1 MTAVL
6 TYLIAFVVL
15 ISVITIIHESGHFFA
30 ARICRV
36 KVLDFS
42 IGMGPSIL
50 QKQDK
55 LQTNYNIRILPIG
68 GFVQMLGEGENSSE
82 KDSFQSK
89 PYHQRLFIVLAGPM
103 ANFILAFIIFAGLNL
118 YGIQEISSD
127 IGQVKKDSPAYNAGI
142 VPGTKIKRIDESF
155 VETRM
160 EVQSALLRRLG
171 ETGNINI
178 ETEDSQGATSSH
190 QIYIS
195 EWLKGQEPNDLMRD
209 LGMYLPSEII
219 IAQMTEN
226 GPAENSGLMIGDKI
240 NAIDFNEI
248 QSWEDL
254 KFFINLSEG
263 KEILVS
269 ISRNNSNYDYLV
281 QPEYRESPEAA
292 WLIGIAANLK
302 ILPSSI
308 IKKRYGLFEGSVK
321 ALKDTYSK
329 SAESLIFLKKMVQ
342 GLISPKNLG
351 GPVMIGQYA
360 GDSIK
365 YGGLFSFLMLM
376 ALISI
381 GLGIINLLPIPVLDG
396 GQAVMMTLE
405 KIKGSPLSENFVGI
419 SHRLGIAFIVCL
431 MIFTFFNDLSRIF
444 CIEFKTISFVSFATV
459 AKYISIIKE
468 NRASY
473 RSSILADR

>member
-55 LQTNYNIRILPIG
+55 HQTNYNIRILPIG
-68 GFVQMLGEGENSSE
+68 GFVQMLGEGESSSE

-103 ANFILAFIIFAGLNL
+103 ANFILAFIIFAGLNI

-142 VPGTKIKRIDESF
+142 ESGTKIKRIDESF

-171 ETGNINI
+171 ETGIINI
-178 ETEDSQGATSSH
+178 ETEDFQGTTSSH

-254 KFFINLSEG
+254 KFFINSSEG

-269 ISRNNSNYDYLV
+269 ISRNNSNFDYLV
-281 QPEYRESPEAA
+281 QPEYRESPEPA

-308 IKKRYGLFEGSVK
+308 IKKRYGLLEGSVK
-321 ALKDTYSK
+321 AFKDTYSK

-342 GLISPKNLG
+342 GLISPRNLG

-419 SHRLGIAFIVCL
+419 SYRLGIAFIVCL

-444 CIEFKTISFVSFATV
+444 
-459 AKYISIIKE
+459 
-468 NRASY
+468 
-473 RSSILADR
+473 

>member
-30 ARICRV
+30 ARVCRV

-42 IGMGPSIL
+42 VGMGPSIF

-55 LQTNYNIRILPIG
+55 YQTNYNIRILPIG

-89 PYHQRLFIVLAGPM
+89 SYYQRLFIVLAGPM
-103 ANFILAFIIFAGLNL
+103 ANFILAFIIFVGLNL

-142 VPGTKIKRIDESF
+142 ESGTKLIRIDESF

-171 ETGNINI
+171 ETGIINI
-178 ETEDSQGATSSH
+178 ETEDFQGTTSSH

-195 EWLKGQEPNDLMRD
+195 DWLKGQEPNDLMRD
-209 LGMYLPSEII
+209 LGMYLPAEII

-226 GPAENSGLMIGDKI
+226 GPAANSGLMIGDRI

-248 QSWEDL
+248 KSWEDL
-254 KFFINLSEG
+254 KFFINSSEG

-269 ISRNNSNYDYLV
+269 ISRNNSNLDYV
-281 QPEYRESPEAA
+281 IQPEYKESPEAA

-308 IKKRYGLFEGSVK
+308 IKKRYGLVEGSVK

-342 GLISPKNLG
+342 GLISPRNLG

-396 GQAVMMTLE
+396 GQVVMMTLE

-419 SHRLGIAFIVCL
+419 TYRLGIAFIVCL

-444 CIEFKTISFVSFATV
+444 
-459 AKYISIIKE
+459 
-468 NRASY
+468 
-473 RSSILADR
+473 

>member
-55 LQTNYNIRILPIG
+55 HQTNYNIRILPIG
-68 GFVQMLGEGENSSE
+68 GFVQMLGEGENSAE

-103 ANFILAFIIFAGLNL
+103 ANFILAFIIFAGLNI

-142 VPGTKIKRIDESF
+142 ESGTKIKRIDESF

-171 ETGNINI
+171 ETGIINI
-178 ETEDSQGATSSH
+178 ETEDFQGTTSSH

-195 EWLKGQEPNDLMRD
+195 EWLKGEEPNDLMRD

-219 IAQMTEN
+219 IAQITEN

-254 KFFINLSEG
+254 KFFINSSEG

-269 ISRNNSNYDYLV
+269 ISRNNSNFDYLV
-281 QPEYRESPEAA
+281 QPEYRESPEPA

-308 IKKRYGLFEGSVK
+308 IKKRYGLLEGSVK
-321 ALKDTYSK
+321 AFKDTYSK

-342 GLISPKNLG
+342 GLISPRNLG

-419 SHRLGIAFIVCL
+419 SYRLGIAFIVCL

-444 CIEFKTISFVSFATV
+444 
-459 AKYISIIKE
+459 
-468 NRASY
+468 
-473 RSSILADR
+473 

>member
-6 TYLIAFVVL
+6 TYLISFVVL

-30 ARICRV
+30 ARIFKV

-42 IGMGPSIL
+42 IGMGPSIF
-50 QKQDK
+50 QKKDK
-55 LQTNYNIRILPIG
+55 YQTNYNLRILPIG
-68 GFVQMLGEGENSSE
+68 GFVQMLGEGEDSSE
-82 KDSFQSK
+82 RDSFQSK
-89 PYHQRLFIVLAGPM
+89 SYYQRLLIVLAGPM

-127 IGQVKKDSPAYNAGI
+127 IGQVKKDSPAYNAG
-142 VPGTKIKRIDESF
+142 VKTGTRIISIDDSD

-171 ETGNINI
+171 ETGIINI
-178 ETEDSQGATSSH
+178 ETSDSQGTTSSH

-195 EWLKGQEPNDLMRD
+195 DWLIGQEPNDLMKD

-219 IAQMTEN
+219 IAQLTEN
-226 GPAENSGLMIGDKI
+226 GPAANSGLKIGDKI

-254 KFFINLSEG
+254 KFFINSSEG

-269 ISRNNSNYDYLV
+269 ISRNNSNFDYVV
-281 QPEYRESPEAA
+281 QPKFNQSTEAQ
-292 WLIGIAANLK
+292 WLIGIAANSK

-308 IKKRYGLFEGSVK
+308 MKKRYGFFEGSIK

-329 SAESLIFLKKMVQ
+329 SSESLIFLKKMIQ
-342 GLISPKNLG
+342 GLISPRNLG

-396 GQAVMMTLE
+396 GQAVLMTLE

-419 SHRLGIAFIVCL
+419 THRLGIAFILCL

-444 CIEFKTISFVSFATV
+444 T
-459 AKYISIIKE
+459 
-468 NRASY
+468 
-473 RSSILADR
+473 

>member
-55 LQTNYNIRILPIG
+55 HHTNYNIRILPIG

-103 ANFILAFIIFAGLNL
+103 ANFILAFIIFAGLNI

-142 VPGTKIKRIDESF
+142 ESGTKIKRIDESF

-171 ETGNINI
+171 ETGIINI
-178 ETEDSQGATSSH
+178 ETEDFQGVTSSH

-254 KFFINLSEG
+254 KFFINSSEG

-269 ISRNNSNYDYLV
+269 ISRNNSNFDYLV
-281 QPEYRESPEAA
+281 QPEYRESPEPA

-308 IKKRYGLFEGSVK
+308 IKKRYGLLEGSVK
-321 ALKDTYSK
+321 AFKDTYSK

-342 GLISPKNLG
+342 GLISPRNLG

-419 SHRLGIAFIVCL
+419 SYRLGIAFIVCL

-444 CIEFKTISFVSFATV
+444 
-459 AKYISIIKE
+459 
-468 NRASY
+468 
-473 RSSILADR
+473 

>member
-55 LQTNYNIRILPIG
+55 HQTNYNIRVLPIG
-68 GFVQMLGEGENSSE
+68 GFVQMLGEGESSSE

-103 ANFILAFIIFAGLNL
+103 ANFILAFIIFAGLNI

-142 VPGTKIKRIDESF
+142 ESGTKIKRIDESF

-171 ETGNINI
+171 ETGIINI
-178 ETEDSQGATSSH
+178 ETEDFQGTTSSH

-254 KFFINLSEG
+254 KFFINSSEG

-269 ISRNNSNYDYLV
+269 ISRNNSNFDYLV
-281 QPEYRESPEAA
+281 QPEYRESPEPA

-308 IKKRYGLFEGSVK
+308 IKKRYGLLEGSVK
-321 ALKDTYSK
+321 AFKDTYSK

-342 GLISPKNLG
+342 GLISPRNLG

-419 SHRLGIAFIVCL
+419 SYRLGIAFIVCL

-444 CIEFKTISFVSFATV
+444 
-459 AKYISIIKE
+459 
-468 NRASY
+468 
-473 RSSILADR
+473 

>member
-6 TYLIAFVVL
+6 IYLIAFVVL

-55 LQTNYNIRILPIG
+55 HQTNYNIRILPIG
-68 GFVQMLGEGENSSE
+68 GFVQMLGEGESSSE

-103 ANFILAFIIFAGLNL
+103 ANFILAFMIFAGLNL

-142 VPGTKIKRIDESF
+142 ESGTKIKRIDESF

-171 ETGNINI
+171 ETGIINI
-178 ETEDSQGATSSH
+178 ETEDFQGVTSSH

-254 KFFINLSEG
+254 KFFINSSEG

-269 ISRNNSNYDYLV
+269 ISRNNSNFDYLV
-281 QPEYRESPEAA
+281 QPEYRESPEPA

-308 IKKRYGLFEGSVK
+308 IKKRYGLLEGSVK
-321 ALKDTYSK
+321 AFKDTYSK

-342 GLISPKNLG
+342 GLISPRNLG

-419 SHRLGIAFIVCL
+419 SYRLGIAFIVCL

-444 CIEFKTISFVSFATV
+444 
-459 AKYISIIKE
+459 
-468 NRASY
+468 
-473 RSSILADR
+473 

>member
-6 TYLIAFVVL
+6 IYLIAFVVL

-55 LQTNYNIRILPIG
+55 HQTNYNIRILPIG
-68 GFVQMLGEGENSSE
+68 GFVQMLGEGESSSE

-103 ANFILAFIIFAGLNL
+103 ANFILAFIIFAGLNI

-142 VPGTKIKRIDESF
+142 ESGTKIKRIDESF

-171 ETGNINI
+171 ETGIINI
-178 ETEDSQGATSSH
+178 ETEDFQGVTSSH

-195 EWLKGQEPNDLMRD
+195 EWLKGEEPNDLMRD

-254 KFFINLSEG
+254 KFFINSSEG

-269 ISRNNSNYDYLV
+269 ISRNNSNFDYLV
-281 QPEYRESPEAA
+281 QPEYRESPEPA

-308 IKKRYGLFEGSVK
+308 IKKRYGLLEGSIK

-329 SAESLIFLKKMVQ
+329 SVESLIFLKKMVQ
-342 GLISPKNLG
+342 GLISPRNLG

-419 SHRLGIAFIVCL
+419 SYRLGIAFIVCL

-444 CIEFKTISFVSFATV
+444 
-459 AKYISIIKE
+459 
-468 NRASY
+468 
-473 RSSILADR
+473 

>member
-55 LQTNYNIRILPIG
+55 HQTNYNIRILPIG
-68 GFVQMLGEGENSSE
+68 GFVQMLGEGENSAE

-103 ANFILAFIIFAGLNL
+103 ANFILAFMIFAGLNL

-142 VPGTKIKRIDESF
+142 ESGTKIKRIDESF
-155 VETRM
+155 VETRI

-171 ETGNINI
+171 ETGIINI
-178 ETEDSQGATSSH
+178 ETEDFQGTTSSH

-254 KFFINLSEG
+254 KFFINSSEG

-269 ISRNNSNYDYLV
+269 ISRNNSNFDYLV
-281 QPEYRESPEAA
+281 QPEYRESPEPA

-308 IKKRYGLFEGSVK
+308 IKKRYGLLEGSVK
-321 ALKDTYSK
+321 AFKDTYSK
-329 SAESLIFLKKMVQ
+329 SVESLIFLKKMVQ
-342 GLISPKNLG
+342 GLISPRNLG

-419 SHRLGIAFIVCL
+419 SYRLGIAFIVCL

-444 CIEFKTISFVSFATV
+444 
-459 AKYISIIKE
+459 
-468 NRASY
+468 
-473 RSSILADR
+473 

>member
-30 ARICRV
+30 ARVCRV

-42 IGMGPSIL
+42 VGMGPSIF

-55 LQTNYNIRILPIG
+55 YQTNYNIRILPIG

-89 PYHQRLFIVLAGPM
+89 SYYQRLFIVLAGPM
-103 ANFILAFIIFAGLNL
+103 ANFILAFIIFVGLNL

-142 VPGTKIKRIDESF
+142 ESGTKLIRIDESF

-171 ETGNINI
+171 ETGIINI
-178 ETEDSQGATSSH
+178 ETEDFQGTTSSH

-195 EWLKGQEPNDLMRD
+195 DWLKGQEPNDLMRD
-209 LGMYLPSEII
+209 LGMYLPAEII

-226 GPAENSGLMIGDKI
+226 GPAANSGLMIGDRI

-248 QSWEDL
+248 KSWEDL
-254 KFFINLSEG
+254 KFFINSSEG
-263 KEILVS
+263 KEILVG
-269 ISRNNSNYDYLV
+269 ISRNNSNLDYV
-281 QPEYRESPEAA
+281 IQPEYKESPEAA

-308 IKKRYGLFEGSVK
+308 IKKRYGLVEGSVK

-342 GLISPKNLG
+342 GLISPRNLG

-396 GQAVMMTLE
+396 GQVVMMTLE

-419 SHRLGIAFIVCL
+419 TYRLGIAFIVCL

-444 CIEFKTISFVSFATV
+444 
-459 AKYISIIKE
+459 
-468 NRASY
+468 
-473 RSSILADR
+473 

>member
-1 MTAVL
+1 M
-6 TYLIAFVVL
+6 
-15 ISVITIIHESGHFFA
+15 S
-30 ARICRV
+30 
-36 KVLDFS
+36 
-42 IGMGPSIL
+42 
-50 QKQDK
+50 
-55 LQTNYNIRILPIG
+55 
-68 GFVQMLGEGENSSE
+68 
-82 KDSFQSK
+82 
-89 PYHQRLFIVLAGPM
+89 
-103 ANFILAFIIFAGLNL
+103 
-118 YGIQEISSD
+118 
-127 IGQVKKDSPAYNAGI
+127 
-142 VPGTKIKRIDESF
+142 
-155 VETRM
+155 
-160 EVQSALLRRLG
+160 
-171 ETGNINI
+171 
-178 ETEDSQGATSSH
+178 
-190 QIYIS
+190 
-195 EWLKGQEPNDLMRD
+195 
-209 LGMYLPSEII
+209 LPSEII

-254 KFFINLSEG
+254 KFFINSSEG

-269 ISRNNSNYDYLV
+269 ISRNNSNFDYLV
-281 QPEYRESPEAA
+281 QPEYRESPEPA

-308 IKKRYGLFEGSVK
+308 IKKRYGLLEGSVK
-321 ALKDTYSK
+321 AFKDTYSK

-342 GLISPKNLG
+342 GLISPRNLG

-419 SHRLGIAFIVCL
+419 SYRLGIAFIVCL

-444 CIEFKTISFVSFATV
+444 
-459 AKYISIIKE
+459 
-468 NRASY
+468 
-473 RSSILADR
+473 

>member
-55 LQTNYNIRILPIG
+55 HQTNYNIRILPIG
-68 GFVQMLGEGENSSE
+68 GFVQMLGEGENSAE

-103 ANFILAFIIFAGLNL
+103 ANFILAFIIFAGLNI

-142 VPGTKIKRIDESF
+142 ESGTKIKRIDESF

-171 ETGNINI
+171 ETGIINI
-178 ETEDSQGATSSH
+178 ETEDFQGTTSSH

-254 KFFINLSEG
+254 KFFINSSEG

-269 ISRNNSNYDYLV
+269 ISRNNSNFDYLV
-281 QPEYRESPEAA
+281 QPEYRESPEPV

-308 IKKRYGLFEGSVK
+308 IKKRYGLLEGSVK
-321 ALKDTYSK
+321 AFKDTYSK

-342 GLISPKNLG
+342 GLISPRNLG

-419 SHRLGIAFIVCL
+419 SYRLGIAFIVCL

-444 CIEFKTISFVSFATV
+444 
-459 AKYISIIKE
+459 
-468 NRASY
+468 
-473 RSSILADR
+473 

>member
-1 MTAVL
+1 MITFL
-6 TYLIAFVVL
+6 TYLISFVVL

-30 ARICRV
+30 ARICKV
-36 KVLDFS
+36 KILDFS
-42 IGMGPSIL
+42 IGMGPSIF
-50 QKQDK
+50 QKEDK
-55 LQTNYNIRILPIG
+55 HQTNYNLRILPIG
-68 GFVQMLGEGENSSE
+68 GFVQMLGEGNDSSE
-82 KDSFQSK
+82 RDSFQSK
-89 PYHQRLFIVLAGPM
+89 PYYQRLFIVLAGPM

-127 IGQVKKDSPAYNAGI
+127 IGQVKKDSLAHNAGI
-142 VPGTKIKRIDESF
+142 KSGTTIISIDDSD

-171 ETGNINI
+171 ETGIINI
-178 ETEDSQGATSSH
+178 ETSDFQGITSSH

-195 EWLKGQEPNDLMRD
+195 DWLIGQEPNDLMKD

-219 IAQMTEN
+219 IAQLTEN
-226 GPAENSGLMIGDKI
+226 GPAANSGLKIGDKI

-254 KFFINLSEG
+254 KVFINSSQG

-269 ISRNNSNYDYLV
+269 ISRNNSNFDYVV
-281 QPEYRESPEAA
+281 QPEFNQSSEAQ

-308 IKKRYGLFEGSVK
+308 MKKRYGFFEGSIK

-329 SAESLIFLKKMVQ
+329 SAESIIFLKKMVQ
-342 GLISPKNLG
+342 GLISPRNLG

-419 SHRLGIAFIVCL
+419 THRLGIAFIVCL

-444 CIEFKTISFVSFATV
+444 
-459 AKYISIIKE
+459 
-468 NRASY
+468 
-473 RSSILADR
+473 

>member
-55 LQTNYNIRILPIG
+55 HQTNYNIRILPIG
-68 GFVQMLGEGENSSE
+68 GFVQMLGEGENSAE

-103 ANFILAFIIFAGLNL
+103 ANFILAFLIFAGLNI

-142 VPGTKIKRIDESF
+142 ESGTKIKRIDESF

-171 ETGNINI
+171 ETGIINI
-178 ETEDSQGATSSH
+178 ETEDFQGTTSSH

-254 KFFINLSEG
+254 KFFINSSEG

-269 ISRNNSNYDYLV
+269 ISRNNSNFDYLV
-281 QPEYRESPEAA
+281 QPEYRESPEPA

-308 IKKRYGLFEGSVK
+308 IKKRYGLLEGSVK
-321 ALKDTYSK
+321 AFKDTYSK
-329 SAESLIFLKKMVQ
+329 SVESLIFLKKMVQ
-342 GLISPKNLG
+342 GLISPRNLG

-419 SHRLGIAFIVCL
+419 SYRLGIAFIVCL

-444 CIEFKTISFVSFATV
+444 
-459 AKYISIIKE
+459 
-468 NRASY
+468 
-473 RSSILADR
+473 

>member
-1 MTAVL
+1 MITFL
-6 TYLIAFVVL
+6 TYLISFVVL

-30 ARICRV
+30 ARICKV
-36 KVLDFS
+36 KILDFS
-42 IGMGPSIL
+42 IGMGPSIF
-50 QKQDK
+50 QKEDK
-55 LQTNYNIRILPIG
+55 HQTNYNLRILPIG
-68 GFVQMLGEGENSSE
+68 GFVQMLGEGNDSSE
-82 KDSFQSK
+82 RDSFQSK
-89 PYHQRLFIVLAGPM
+89 PYYQRLFIVLAGPM

-127 IGQVKKDSPAYNAGI
+127 IGQVKKDSLAHNAGI
-142 VPGTKIKRIDESF
+142 KSGTTIISIDDSD

-171 ETGNINI
+171 ETGIINI
-178 ETEDSQGATSSH
+178 ETSDFQGITSSH

-195 EWLKGQEPNDLMRD
+195 DWLIGQEPNDLMKD

-219 IAQMTEN
+219 IAQLTEN
-226 GPAENSGLMIGDKI
+226 GPAANSGLKIGDKI
-240 NAIDFNEI
+240 NAIDLNEI

-254 KFFINLSEG
+254 KVFINSSQG

-269 ISRNNSNYDYLV
+269 ISRNNSNFDYVV
-281 QPEYRESPEAA
+281 QPEFNQSSEAQ

-308 IKKRYGLFEGSVK
+308 MKKRYGFFEGSIK

-329 SAESLIFLKKMVQ
+329 SAESIIFLKKMVQ
-342 GLISPKNLG
+342 GLISPRNLG

-419 SHRLGIAFIVCL
+419 THRLGIAFIVCL

-444 CIEFKTISFVSFATV
+444 
-459 AKYISIIKE
+459 
-468 NRASY
+468 
-473 RSSILADR
+473 

>member
-55 LQTNYNIRILPIG
+55 HQTNYNIRVLPIG
-68 GFVQMLGEGENSSE
+68 GFVQMLGEGESSSE

-103 ANFILAFIIFAGLNL
+103 ANFILAFIIFAGLNI

-142 VPGTKIKRIDESF
+142 ESGTKIKRIDESF

-171 ETGNINI
+171 ETGIINI
-178 ETEDSQGATSSH
+178 ETEDFQGASSLH

-254 KFFINLSEG
+254 KFFINSSEG

-269 ISRNNSNYDYLV
+269 ISRNNSNFDYLV

-308 IKKRYGLFEGSVK
+308 IKKRYGLLEGSVK
-321 ALKDTYSK
+321 AFKDTYSK

-342 GLISPKNLG
+342 GLISPRNLG

-419 SHRLGIAFIVCL
+419 SYRLGIAFIVCL

-444 CIEFKTISFVSFATV
+444 
-459 AKYISIIKE
+459 
-468 NRASY
+468 
-473 RSSILADR
+473 L

>member
-1 MTAVL
+1 MTAAL

-55 LQTNYNIRILPIG
+55 HQTNYNIRILPIG
-68 GFVQMLGEGENSSE
+68 GFVQMLGEGENSAE

-103 ANFILAFIIFAGLNL
+103 ANFILAFMIFAGLNL

-142 VPGTKIKRIDESF
+142 ESGTKIKRIDESF

-171 ETGNINI
+171 ETGIINI
-178 ETEDSQGATSSH
+178 ETEDFRGATSLH

-254 KFFINLSEG
+254 KFFINSSEG

-269 ISRNNSNYDYLV
+269 ISRNNSNFDYLV
-281 QPEYRESPEAA
+281 QPEYRESPEPA

-308 IKKRYGLFEGSVK
+308 IKKRYGLLEGSVK
-321 ALKDTYSK
+321 AFKDTYSK
-329 SAESLIFLKKMVQ
+329 SVESLIFLKKMVQ
-342 GLISPKNLG
+342 GLISPRNLG

-419 SHRLGIAFIVCL
+419 SYRLGIAFIVCL

-444 CIEFKTISFVSFATV
+444 
-459 AKYISIIKE
+459 
-468 NRASY
+468 
-473 RSSILADR
+473 

>member
-55 LQTNYNIRILPIG
+55 HQTNYNIRVLPIG
-68 GFVQMLGEGENSSE
+68 GFVQMLGEGENSAE

-103 ANFILAFIIFAGLNL
+103 ANFILAFIIFAGLNI

-142 VPGTKIKRIDESF
+142 ESGTKIKRIDESF

-171 ETGNINI
+171 ETGIINI
-178 ETEDSQGATSSH
+178 ETEDFQGTTSSH

-254 KFFINLSEG
+254 KFFINSSEG

-269 ISRNNSNYDYLV
+269 ISRNNSNFDYLV
-281 QPEYRESPEAA
+281 QPEYRESPEPA

-308 IKKRYGLFEGSVK
+308 IKKRYGLLEGSIK
-321 ALKDTYSK
+321 AFKDTYSK

-342 GLISPKNLG
+342 GLISPRNLG

-419 SHRLGIAFIVCL
+419 SYRLGIAFIVCL

-444 CIEFKTISFVSFATV
+444 
-459 AKYISIIKE
+459 
-468 NRASY
+468 
-473 RSSILADR
+473 

>member
-55 LQTNYNIRILPIG
+55 HQTNYNIRVLPIG
-68 GFVQMLGEGENSSE
+68 GFVQMLGEGESSSE

-103 ANFILAFIIFAGLNL
+103 ANFILAFIIFAGLNI

-142 VPGTKIKRIDESF
+142 ESGTKIKRIDESF

-171 ETGNINI
+171 ETGIINI
-178 ETEDSQGATSSH
+178 ETEDFQGTTSSH

-254 KFFINLSEG
+254 KFFINSSEG

-269 ISRNNSNYDYLV
+269 ISRNNSNFDYLV
-281 QPEYRESPEAA
+281 QPEYRESPEPA

-308 IKKRYGLFEGSVK
+308 IKKRYGLLEGSIK
-321 ALKDTYSK
+321 AFKDTYSK

-342 GLISPKNLG
+342 GLISPRNLG

-419 SHRLGIAFIVCL
+419 SYRLGIAFIVCL

-444 CIEFKTISFVSFATV
+444 
-459 AKYISIIKE
+459 
-468 NRASY
+468 
-473 RSSILADR
+473 

>member
-6 TYLIAFVVL
+6 IYLIAFVVL

-42 IGMGPSIL
+42 IGMGPSIF

-55 LQTNYNIRILPIG
+55 HQTNYNIRILPIG
-68 GFVQMLGEGENSSE
+68 GFVQMLGEGESSSE

-103 ANFILAFIIFAGLNL
+103 ANFILAFIIFAGLNI

-127 IGQVKKDSPAYNAGI
+127 IGQVGKDSPAYNAGI
-142 VPGTKIKRIDESF
+142 ESGTKIKSIDESF

-171 ETGNINI
+171 ETGIINI
-178 ETEDSQGATSSH
+178 ETEDFQGVTSSH

-195 EWLKGQEPNDLMRD
+195 EWLKGEEPNDLMGD

-254 KFFINLSEG
+254 KFFINSSEG

-269 ISRNNSNYDYLV
+269 ISRNNSNFDYLV
-281 QPEYRESPEAA
+281 QPEYRESPEPA

-308 IKKRYGLFEGSVK
+308 IKKRYGLLEGSLK
-321 ALKDTYSK
+321 AFKDTYSK
-329 SAESLIFLKKMVQ
+329 SVESLIFLKKMVQ
-342 GLISPKNLG
+342 GLISPRNLG

-419 SHRLGIAFIVCL
+419 SYRLGIAFIVCL

-444 CIEFKTISFVSFATV
+444 
-459 AKYISIIKE
+459 
-468 NRASY
+468 
-473 RSSILADR
+473 

>member
-6 TYLIAFVVL
+6 IYLIAFVVL

-55 LQTNYNIRILPIG
+55 HQTNYNIRILPIG
-68 GFVQMLGEGENSSE
+68 GFVQMLGEGESPSE

-103 ANFILAFIIFAGLNL
+103 ANFILAFIIFAGLNI

-142 VPGTKIKRIDESF
+142 ESGTKIKSIDESF

-171 ETGNINI
+171 ETGIINI
-178 ETEDSQGATSSH
+178 ETEDFQGVTSSH

-195 EWLKGQEPNDLMRD
+195 EWLKGEEPNDLMRD

-254 KFFINLSEG
+254 KFFINSSEG

-269 ISRNNSNYDYLV
+269 ISRNNSNFDYLV
-281 QPEYRESPEAA
+281 QPEYRESPEPA

-308 IKKRYGLFEGSVK
+308 IKKRYGLLEGSVK
-321 ALKDTYSK
+321 AFKDTYSK

-342 GLISPKNLG
+342 GLISPRNLG

-419 SHRLGIAFIVCL
+419 SYRLGIAFIVCL

-444 CIEFKTISFVSFATV
+444 
-459 AKYISIIKE
+459 
-468 NRASY
+468 
-473 RSSILADR
+473 

>member
-55 LQTNYNIRILPIG
+55 HQTNYNIRILPIG
-68 GFVQMLGEGENSSE
+68 GFVQMLGEGENSAE

-103 ANFILAFIIFAGLNL
+103 ANFILAFMIFAGLNL

-142 VPGTKIKRIDESF
+142 ESGTKIKRIDESF

-171 ETGNINI
+171 ETGIINI
-178 ETEDSQGATSSH
+178 ETEDFRGATSSH

-254 KFFINLSEG
+254 KFFINSSEG

-269 ISRNNSNYDYLV
+269 ISRNNSNFDYLV
-281 QPEYRESPEAA
+281 QPEYRESPEPA

-308 IKKRYGLFEGSVK
+308 IKKRYGLLEGSVK
-321 ALKDTYSK
+321 AFKDTYSK

-342 GLISPKNLG
+342 GLISPRNLG

-419 SHRLGIAFIVCL
+419 SYRLGIAFIVCL
-431 MIFTFFNDLSRIF
+431 IIFTFFKRCDLKRNSSLLFDISSR
-444 CIEFKTISFVSFATV
+444 
-459 AKYISIIKE
+459 Y
-468 NRASY
+468 
-473 RSSILADR
+473 

>member
-6 TYLIAFVVL
+6 IYLIAFVVL

-55 LQTNYNIRILPIG
+55 HQTNYNIRILPIG
-68 GFVQMLGEGENSSE
+68 GFVQMLGEGESSAE

-103 ANFILAFIIFAGLNL
+103 ANFILAFIIFAGLNI

-142 VPGTKIKRIDESF
+142 ESGTKIKRIDESF

-171 ETGNINI
+171 ETGIINI
-178 ETEDSQGATSSH
+178 ETQDFQGSTSSH

-254 KFFINLSEG
+254 KFFINSSEG

-269 ISRNNSNYDYLV
+269 ISRNNSNFDYLV
-281 QPEYRESPEAA
+281 QPEYRESPEPA

-308 IKKRYGLFEGSVK
+308 IKKRYGLLEGSVK
-321 ALKDTYSK
+321 AFKDTYSK
-329 SAESLIFLKKMVQ
+329 SAESLIFLRKMLQ
-342 GLISPKNLG
+342 GLISPRNLG

-419 SHRLGIAFIVCL
+419 SYRLGIAFIVCL

-444 CIEFKTISFVSFATV
+444 
-459 AKYISIIKE
+459 
-468 NRASY
+468 
-473 RSSILADR
+473 

>member
-6 TYLIAFVVL
+6 IYLIAFVVL

-55 LQTNYNIRILPIG
+55 HQTNYNIRILPIG
-68 GFVQMLGEGENSSE
+68 GFVQMLGEGENSAE

-103 ANFILAFIIFAGLNL
+103 ANFILAFIIFAGLNI

-142 VPGTKIKRIDESF
+142 ESGTKIKRIDESF

-160 EVQSALLRRLG
+160 EVQPALLRRLG
-171 ETGNINI
+171 ETGIINI
-178 ETEDSQGATSSH
+178 ETEDFQGVTSSH

-254 KFFINLSEG
+254 KFFINSSEG

-269 ISRNNSNYDYLV
+269 ISRNNSNFDYLV
-281 QPEYRESPEAA
+281 QPEYRESPEPA

-308 IKKRYGLFEGSVK
+308 IKKRYGPLEGSVK
-321 ALKDTYSK
+321 AFKDTYSK
-329 SAESLIFLKKMVQ
+329 SVESLIFLKKMVQ
-342 GLISPKNLG
+342 GLISPRNLG

-419 SHRLGIAFIVCL
+419 TYRLGIVFIVCL

-444 CIEFKTISFVSFATV
+444 
-459 AKYISIIKE
+459 
-468 NRASY
+468 
-473 RSSILADR
+473 

>member
-6 TYLIAFVVL
+6 IYLIAFVVL

-55 LQTNYNIRILPIG
+55 HQTNYNIRILPIG
-68 GFVQMLGEGENSSE
+68 GFVQMLGEGESSSE

-103 ANFILAFIIFAGLNL
+103 ANFILAFIIFAGLNI

-142 VPGTKIKRIDESF
+142 ESGTKIKSIDESF

-171 ETGNINI
+171 ETGIINI
-178 ETEDSQGATSSH
+178 ETEDFQGVTSSH

-195 EWLKGQEPNDLMRD
+195 EWLKGEEPNDLMRD

-254 KFFINLSEG
+254 KFFINSSEG

-269 ISRNNSNYDYLV
+269 ISRNNSNFDYLV
-281 QPEYRESPEAA
+281 QPEYRESPEPA

-308 IKKRYGLFEGSVK
+308 IKKRYGPLEGSVK
-321 ALKDTYSK
+321 AFKDTYSK

-342 GLISPKNLG
+342 GLISPRNLG

-419 SHRLGIAFIVCL
+419 SYRLGIAFIVCL

-444 CIEFKTISFVSFATV
+444 
-459 AKYISIIKE
+459 
-468 NRASY
+468 
-473 RSSILADR
+473 

>member
-6 TYLIAFVVL
+6 TYLTAFVVL

-55 LQTNYNIRILPIG
+55 HQINYNIRILPIG

-142 VPGTKIKRIDESF
+142 ESGTKIKRIDESF

-171 ETGNINI
+171 ETGIINI
-178 ETEDSQGATSSH
+178 ETVDFQGAPSSH

-226 GPAENSGLMIGDKI
+226 GPAENSGLMVGDKI

-254 KFFINLSEG
+254 KFFINSSEG

-269 ISRNNSNYDYLV
+269 ISRNNSNFDYPV

-308 IKKRYGLFEGSVK
+308 IKKRYSLLEGSIK

-329 SAESLIFLKKMVQ
+329 SAESLIFLKKIVQ
-342 GLISPKNLG
+342 GLISPRNLG

-419 SHRLGIAFIVCL
+419 SYRLGIAFIVCL

-444 CIEFKTISFVSFATV
+444 
-459 AKYISIIKE
+459 
-468 NRASY
+468 
-473 RSSILADR
+473 

>member
-6 TYLIAFVVL
+6 IYLIAFVVL

-55 LQTNYNIRILPIG
+55 HQTNYNIRILPIG
-68 GFVQMLGEGENSSE
+68 GFVQMLGEGESSSE

-103 ANFILAFIIFAGLNL
+103 ANFILAFIIFAGLNI

-127 IGQVKKDSPAYNAGI
+127 IGQVKKDSPAHNAGI
-142 VPGTKIKRIDESF
+142 ESGTKIKRIDESF

-171 ETGNINI
+171 ETGIINI
-178 ETEDSQGATSSH
+178 ETQDFQGSTSSH

-254 KFFINLSEG
+254 KFFINSSEG

-269 ISRNNSNYDYLV
+269 ISRNNSNFDYLV
-281 QPEYRESPEAA
+281 QPEYRESPEPA

-308 IKKRYGLFEGSVK
+308 IKKRYGLLEGSVK
-321 ALKDTYSK
+321 ALKDTYTK
-329 SAESLIFLKKMVQ
+329 SVESLIFLKKMLQ
-342 GLISPKNLG
+342 GLISPRNLG

-419 SHRLGIAFIVCL
+419 SYRLGIAFIVCL

-444 CIEFKTISFVSFATV
+444 
-459 AKYISIIKE
+459 
-468 NRASY
+468 
-473 RSSILADR
+473 

>member
-55 LQTNYNIRILPIG
+55 HQTNYNIRILPIG
-68 GFVQMLGEGENSSE
+68 GFVQMLGEGENSAE

-103 ANFILAFIIFAGLNL
+103 ANFILAFMIFAGLNL

-142 VPGTKIKRIDESF
+142 ESGTKIKRIDESF

-171 ETGNINI
+171 ETGIINI
-178 ETEDSQGATSSH
+178 ETEDFRGGTSSH

-254 KFFINLSEG
+254 KFFINSSEG

-269 ISRNNSNYDYLV
+269 ISRNNSNFDYLV
-281 QPEYRESPEAA
+281 QPEYRESPEPA

-308 IKKRYGLFEGSVK
+308 IKKRYGLLEGSVK
-321 ALKDTYSK
+321 AFKDTYSK
-329 SAESLIFLKKMVQ
+329 SVESLIFLKKMVQ
-342 GLISPKNLG
+342 GLISPRNLG

-419 SHRLGIAFIVCL
+419 SYRLGIAFIVCL

-444 CIEFKTISFVSFATV
+444 
-459 AKYISIIKE
+459 
-468 NRASY
+468 
-473 RSSILADR
+473 

>member
-55 LQTNYNIRILPIG
+55 HQTNYNIRILPIG
-68 GFVQMLGEGENSSE
+68 GFVQMLGEGESSSE

-103 ANFILAFIIFAGLNL
+103 ANFILAFIIFAGLNI

-142 VPGTKIKRIDESF
+142 QSGTKIKRIDESF

-171 ETGNINI
+171 ETGIINI
-178 ETEDSQGATSSH
+178 ETEDFQGVTSSH

-254 KFFINLSEG
+254 KFFINSSEG

-269 ISRNNSNYDYLV
+269 ISRNNSNFDYLV
-281 QPEYRESPEAA
+281 QPEYRESPEPA

-308 IKKRYGLFEGSVK
+308 IKKRYGLLEGSVK
-321 ALKDTYSK
+321 AFKDTYSK
-329 SAESLIFLKKMVQ
+329 SVESLIFLKKMVQ
-342 GLISPKNLG
+342 GLISPRNLG

-419 SHRLGIAFIVCL
+419 SYRLGIAFIVCL

-444 CIEFKTISFVSFATV
+444 
-459 AKYISIIKE
+459 
-468 NRASY
+468 
-473 RSSILADR
+473 

>member
-1 MTAVL
+1 MTTVL
-6 TYLIAFVVL
+6 IYLIAFVVL

-55 LQTNYNIRILPIG
+55 HQTNYNIRILPIG
-68 GFVQMLGEGENSSE
+68 GFVQMLGEGESSSE

-103 ANFILAFIIFAGLNL
+103 ANFILAFIIFTGLNL

-142 VPGTKIKRIDESF
+142 ESGTKIKRIDESF

-171 ETGNINI
+171 ETGIINI
-178 ETEDSQGATSSH
+178 ETEDFQGATSLH

-254 KFFINLSEG
+254 KFFINSSEG

-269 ISRNNSNYDYLV
+269 ISRNNSNFDYLV
-281 QPEYRESPEAA
+281 QPEYRESPEPA

-308 IKKRYGLFEGSVK
+308 IKKRYGLLEGTVK
-321 ALKDTYSK
+321 AFKDTYSK

-342 GLISPKNLG
+342 GLISPRNLG
-351 GPVMIGQYA
+351 GPIMIGQYA

-419 SHRLGIAFIVCL
+419 SYRLGIAFIVCL

-444 CIEFKTISFVSFATV
+444 
-459 AKYISIIKE
+459 
-468 NRASY
+468 
-473 RSSILADR
+473 

>member
-6 TYLIAFVVL
+6 IYLIAFVVL

-55 LQTNYNIRILPIG
+55 HQTNYNIRILPIG
-68 GFVQMLGEGENSSE
+68 GFVQMLGEGESSAE

-103 ANFILAFIIFAGLNL
+103 ANFILAFMIFTGLNL

-142 VPGTKIKRIDESF
+142 ESGTKIKRIDESF

-171 ETGNINI
+171 ETGIINI
-178 ETEDSQGATSSH
+178 ETEDFQGVTSSH

-195 EWLKGQEPNDLMRD
+195 EWLKGEEPNDLMRD

-254 KFFINLSEG
+254 KFFINSSEG

-269 ISRNNSNYDYLV
+269 ISRNNSNFDYLV
-281 QPEYRESPEAA
+281 QPEYRESPEPA

-308 IKKRYGLFEGSVK
+308 IKKRYGLLEGSVK
-321 ALKDTYSK
+321 AFKDTYSK

-342 GLISPKNLG
+342 GLISPRNLG

-419 SHRLGIAFIVCL
+419 SYRLGIAFIVCL

-444 CIEFKTISFVSFATV
+444 
-459 AKYISIIKE
+459 
-468 NRASY
+468 
-473 RSSILADR
+473 

>member
-55 LQTNYNIRILPIG
+55 HQTNYNIRILPIG

-103 ANFILAFIIFAGLNL
+103 ANFILAFIIFAGLNI

-142 VPGTKIKRIDESF
+142 ESGTKIKRIDESF

-171 ETGNINI
+171 ETGIINI
-178 ETEDSQGATSSH
+178 ETEDFQGTTSSH

-254 KFFINLSEG
+254 KFFINSSEG

-269 ISRNNSNYDYLV
+269 ISRNNSNFDYLV
-281 QPEYRESPEAA
+281 QPEYRESPEPA

-308 IKKRYGLFEGSVK
+308 IKKRYGLLEGSVK
-321 ALKDTYSK
+321 AFKDTYSK

-342 GLISPKNLG
+342 GLISPRNLG

-419 SHRLGIAFIVCL
+419 SYRLGIAFIVCL

-444 CIEFKTISFVSFATV
+444 
-459 AKYISIIKE
+459 
-468 NRASY
+468 
-473 RSSILADR
+473 

>member
-30 ARICRV
+30 ARLCRV

-42 IGMGPSIL
+42 VGMGPSIF

-55 LQTNYNIRILPIG
+55 YQTNYNIRILPIG

-89 PYHQRLFIVLAGPM
+89 SYYQRLFIVLAGPL
-103 ANFILAFIIFAGLNL
+103 ANFILAFIIFVGLNL

-142 VPGTKIKRIDESF
+142 ESGTKIIRIDESF

-171 ETGNINI
+171 ETGIINI
-178 ETEDSQGATSSH
+178 ETEDFQGTTSSH

-195 EWLKGQEPNDLMRD
+195 DWLKGQEPNDLMRD

-226 GPAENSGLMIGDKI
+226 GPAVNSGLKIGDRI

-248 QSWEDL
+248 KSWEDL
-254 KFFINLSEG
+254 KFFINSSEG
-263 KEILVS
+263 KELLVS
-269 ISRNNSNYDYLV
+269 ISRNNSNFDYV
-281 QPEYRESPEAA
+281 IQPEYKESPEAA
-292 WLIGIAANLK
+292 WLIGIAASLK

-308 IKKRYGLFEGSVK
+308 IKKRYGLVEGSVK
-321 ALKDTYSK
+321 AFKDTYSK
-329 SAESLIFLKKMVQ
+329 SAESLIFLKKMIQ
-342 GLISPKNLG
+342 GLISPRNLG

-396 GQAVMMTLE
+396 GQVVMMTLE

-419 SHRLGIAFIVCL
+419 TYRLGIAFIVCL

-444 CIEFKTISFVSFATV
+444 
-459 AKYISIIKE
+459 
-468 NRASY
+468 
-473 RSSILADR
+473 

>member
-6 TYLIAFVVL
+6 IYLIAFVVL

-55 LQTNYNIRILPIG
+55 HQTNYNIRILPIG
-68 GFVQMLGEGENSSE
+68 GFVQMLGEGESSSE

-103 ANFILAFIIFAGLNL
+103 ANFILASMIFAGLNL

-127 IGQVKKDSPAYNAGI
+127 IGPVKKDSPAYNAGI
-142 VPGTKIKRIDESF
+142 ESGTKIKRIDESF

-171 ETGNINI
+171 ETGIINI
-178 ETEDSQGATSSH
+178 ETEDFRGSTSSH

-254 KFFINLSEG
+254 KFFINSSEG

-308 IKKRYGLFEGSVK
+308 IKKRYGLLEGSVK
-321 ALKDTYSK
+321 AFKDTYSK

-342 GLISPKNLG
+342 GLISPRNLG

-376 ALISI
+376 ALVSI

-419 SHRLGIAFIVCL
+419 SYRLGIAFIVCL

-444 CIEFKTISFVSFATV
+444 
-459 AKYISIIKE
+459 
-468 NRASY
+468 
-473 RSSILADR
+473 